1 MGRRN
6 RGGGRLGA
14 LILGSVLTPLLGACE
29 ARPGLALDAAL
40 PSTAPV
46 RNITSF
52 DESLRCMDNLFLT
65 EGKRDIYITTAGIPD
80 ATGLIAAGT
89 KEMFISAVSKM
100 SEKSS
105 AFRFVDYDPTQL
117 DVQLL
122 SQLVGL
128 TRDFVAPNYY
138 VRGAITQLDSGVLA
152 SSQAAGLSL
161 PYVDLGVSRD
171 QIVSVVSVDLNVG
184 QLLTRQIL
192 PGISANN
199 SIAVVQSG
207 KGADVGGLIGKAGI
221 SFSVSLD
228 RSEGFHQ
235 AVRTLIDLSTI
246 EVLGKL
252 TRTPY
257 WQCLNI
263 GSTNPA
269 FRSEARTWFDEMG
282 SAERDRFA
290 RTTLLNTG
298 YLQSAD
304 GPDADLTAALARYQ
318 AEHDLIPSGHA
329 DFDFYYSVLAG
340 ESRRRVASAAAA
352 PTPIATTSQVA
363 TAQPA
368 EPLRISLDTSRG
380 EHPAYQPGEILVL
393 QATPSRDAYIYC
405 YYQDAGGTVARIFPN
420 RFQPDAFVRANT
432 PIHIPPAAGSTF
444 SIRFDKPR
452 AREAVA
458 CLGTNREAGLLLP
471 APLKAQD
478 LAPLPVPGL
487 DAVVAEFR
495 AVGGTAVQEARVLIE
510 VTQ

>member
-6 RGGGRLGA
+6 RGRRRLGA
-14 LILGSVLTPLLGACE
+14 LILASVLPWLAGACE
-29 ARPGLALDAAL
+29 ARPGLAVDAVQ
-40 PSTAPV
+40 PRTAPS
-46 RNITSF
+46 RTITSF
-52 DESLRCMDNLFLT
+52 DESLRCMDALFLT
-65 EGKRDIYITTAGIPD
+65 EGKKDIYITTAGIPD

-138 VRGAITQLDSGVLA
+138 VRGAITQLDSGVLS

-161 PYVDLGVSRD
+161 PFMDLGVSRD
-171 QIVSVVSVDLNVG
+171 QIVSIVSVDLNVG

-207 KGADVGGLIGKAGI
+207 KGADVGGLIGKAGV

-257 WQCLNI
+257 WQCLDI
-263 GSTNPA
+263 DATNPA
-269 FRSEARTWFDEMG
+269 FRGEARTWFDEMSG
-282 SAERDRFA
+282 GERDRFA
-290 RTTLLNTG
+290 RTTLLHTG

-304 GPDADLTAALARYQ
+304 GTDADLSAALARYQ
-318 AEHDLIPSGHA
+318 AEHDLIPSGHP

-340 ESRRRVASAAAA
+340 ETQHRTAPAATPVAAPAPAPAAA
-352 PTPIATTSQVA
+352 
-363 TAQPA
+363 
-368 EPLRISLDTSRG
+368 PLRISLDTSRG
-380 EHPAYQPGEILVL
+380 GHPAYRPGDVLVL
-393 QATPSRDAYIYC
+393 QATPSQDAYMYC

-420 RFQPDAFVRANT
+420 RFQPDAFVRANR

-444 SIRFDKPR
+444 SIRFDRPR

-458 CLGTNREAGLLLP
+458 CLGANREAGLLLP

-487 DAVVAEFR
+487 DAVVAAFR
-495 AVGGTAVQEARVLIE
+495 AVGGTGVQEARVLIE